1 MKAALLDIGA
11 GTLDFLLYESGKPV
25 ENCVK
30 MVLPSPQGIH
40 TNKISEI
47 TSENRDLY
55 INGYTVGGGGIGNAV
70 KQHISK
76 DLKVNMTPSAAY
88 SIRNNLDE
96 VKMLGVNITD
106 KKPANCIQI
115 HLDELRLQ
123 YIEHLLNGFNESLT
137 DIDLC
142 GVSVKDHGAPPTG
155 QSNRAYR
162 MKNYSKTLEKDNR
175 LSSFLYKAPKI
186 PIHYLRMN
194 SIVDAARDTLG
205 PVPVYLLDTSI
216 SALAGCQMDT
226 RISNMDPV
234 LLVNIG
240 NGHTVAA
247 VISQDRIQE
256 FFEHHT
262 SMLTQEKLEYYL
274 KKLSEGN
281 LTNQEVYKDGGH
293 GAVTINDPPG
303 FTGIEKIAV
312 TGPKRK
318 LLENSDLDIIEASP
332 GGDVM
337 MTGPHGLL
345 KTIQMKK
352 QAKRPET
359 YP

>member
-40 TNKISEI
+40 TNKITEI

-55 INGYTVGGGGIGNAV
+55 IDGYTVGGGGLGKAV
-70 KQHISK
+70 KQHINK
-76 DLKVNMTPSAAY
+76 GLKVNMTPSAAY

-96 VKMLGVNITD
+96 VKMLGINITD
-106 KKPANCIQI
+106 EKPTDYEQI
-115 HLDELRLQ
+115 HLDELRLPS
-123 YIEHLLNGFNESLT
+123 IEQILNDFNETLT

-155 QSNRAYR
+155 QSNRVFR
-162 MKNYSKTLEKDNR
+162 MENYSKTLEKDNR
-175 LSSFLYKAPKI
+175 LSAFLYKAPKI
-186 PIHYLRMN
+186 PEYYLRMN
-194 SIVDAARDTLG
+194 SIVDATRDTLG
-205 PVPVYLLDTSI
+205 QVPVYLLDTSI
-216 SALAGCQMDT
+216 SALAGCQMDP

-240 NGHTVAA
+240 NGHTVASI
-247 VISQDRIQE
+247 VSGDRIHA

-274 KKLSEGN
+274 KKLCEGN
-281 LTNQEVYKDGGH
+281 LTNQEVYNDGGH
-293 GAVTINDPPG
+293 GAVTIKDPPG

-318 LLENSDLDIIEASP
+318 LLEDSELDIIEASP

-337 MTGPHGLL
+337 MTGTHGLL

-352 QAKRPET
+352 REL
-359 YP
+359 

>member
-1 MKAALLDIGA
+1 LKAALFDIGA
-11 GTLDFLLYESGKPV
+11 GTLDFLLYEPGKQV

-40 TNKISEI
+40 TSKIAEI
-47 TSENRDLY
+47 TSENQDIY
-55 INGYTVGGGGIGNAV
+55 IDGYTVGGGGIGNAV

-76 DLKVNMTPSAAY
+76 GLQVNMTQTAAY
-88 SIRNNLDE
+88 SIRNNLKE
-96 VKMLGVNITD
+96 VTKLGVKIVNE
-106 KKPANCIQI
+106 KPADCIQLS
-115 HLDELRLQ
+115 LDELLLPS
-123 YIEHLLNGFNESLT
+123 IEHVLNGFNETLT

-142 GVSVKDHGAPPTG
+142 GVSVKDHGAPPASI
-155 QSNRAYR
+155 SNRAFR
-162 MKNYSKTLEKDNR
+162 MENYSKTLKKDNR

-186 PIHYLRMN
+186 PEHYLRMN

-216 SALAGCQMDT
+216 SALAGCQLDP
-226 RISNMDPV
+226 RINNKDPV

-240 NGHTVAA
+240 NGHTVASIVSGA
-247 VISQDRIQE
+247 RVQA

-262 SMLTQEKLEYYL
+262 SMLDQEKLEYYL

-293 GAVTINDPPG
+293 GAVTIEKPLG
-303 FTGIEKIAV
+303 FTKIEKIAI

-318 LLENSDLDIIEASP
+318 LLENTKLDIIEASP

-337 MTGPHGLL
+337 MTGTHGLL
-345 KTIQMKK
+345 KTIQEK
-352 QAKRPET
+352 
-359 YP
+359 YPDYFST

>member
-1 MKAALLDIGA
+1 M
-11 GTLDFLLYESGKPV
+11 
-25 ENCVK
+25 
-30 MVLPSPQGIH
+30 Q
-40 TNKISEI
+40 
-47 TSENRDLY
+47 
-55 INGYTVGGGGIGNAV
+55 
-70 KQHISK
+70 
-76 DLKVNMTPSAAY
+76 
-88 SIRNNLDE
+88 
-96 VKMLGVNITD
+96 
-106 KKPANCIQI
+106 
-115 HLDELRLQ
+115 
-123 YIEHLLNGFNESLT
+123 
-137 DIDLC
+137 
-142 GVSVKDHGAPPTG
+142 
-155 QSNRAYR
+155 
-162 MKNYSKTLEKDNR
+162 NYSKTLEKDNR
-175 LSSFLYKAPKI
+175 LLSFLYKAPKI
-186 PIHYLRMN
+186 PEHYLRMN

-247 VISQDRIQE
+247 IISGDRIQA

-262 SMLTQEKLEYYL
+262 SMLTQKKLEYYL
-274 KKLSEGN
+274 KKISEGN

-303 FTGIEKIAV
+303 FTGIEKIAI

-318 LLENSDLDIIEASP
+318 LLENSELDIIEASP

-345 KTIQMKK
+345 KTIQGNNKT
-352 QAKRPET
+352 KRPEIHL
-359 YP
+359 